1 MFCFSQ
7 FLTKNPRK
15 RLGAFGDTAAI
26 KRHPFFKRIN
36 WIALLEKWVK
46 PPLRRHSIALIEKR
60 VKPPLR
66 RHSIALLEKRV
77 MPPLGPYIIALLEKR
92 VKPPRGP
99 HSMDVSSSDCVFISC
114 HKHLSVNC
122 MLVGVVAG

>member
-26 KRHPFFKRIN
+26 KRHPFFKSIN
-36 WIALLEKWVK
+36 WIALLK
-46 PPLRRHSIALIEKR
+46 KR
-60 VKPPLR
+60 VKPPL
-66 RHSIALLEKRV
+66 
-77 MPPLGPYIIALLEKR
+77 
-92 VKPPRGP
+92 GP
-99 HSMDVSSSDCVFISC
+99 HSMDVSSSDCVLISC